1 MEQTQTPPRSLINRG
16 AITLLEAAIYIVI
29 ALVIV
34 TVAITQGGGLFNKND
49 ASTEYNNAAE
59 LLTNSRTMLKTS
71 GIYNFAAADAMTGAL
86 IQFGGAPANMT
97 VVGTKSS
104 GSAKLQNLW
113 GGAVTVQPV
122 ATAGGQK
129 SSFSLTYAAVP
140 QEACITLATKLSAAP
155 SVVITM
161 VNGTS
166 TNGAIAANAVGAQC
180 TADKGS
186 VGQNT
191 LTFTSNT

>member
-1 MEQTQTPPRSLINRG
+1 MGINQG
-16 AITLLEAAIYIVI
+16 AITLIEATMYIVL
-29 ALVIV
+29 ALVV
-34 TVAITQGGGLFNKND
+34 LAIAVTQGGGLFNRND

-59 LLTNSRTMLKTS
+59 LLTNTRTMLKTS
-71 GIYNFAAADAMTGAL
+71 GIYDFSSADTMTGAL

-97 VVGTKSS
+97 MVGTKTS
-104 GSAKLQNLW
+104 GTAKLQNLW

-140 QEACITLATKLSAAP
+140 QEACITLATKISAAP
-155 SVVITM
+155 SVVTTL
-161 VNGTS
+161 VNGTT
-166 TNGAIAANAVGAQC
+166 TNGQIAASAVGAQC
-180 TADKGS
+180 TADNGS

>member
-1 MEQTQTPPRSLINRG
+1 M
-16 AITLLEAAIYIVI
+16 
-29 ALVIV
+29 
-34 TVAITQGGGLFNKND
+34 
-49 ASTEYNNAAE
+49 
-59 LLTNSRTMLKTS
+59 
-71 GIYNFAAADAMTGAL
+71 
-86 IQFGGAPANMT
+86 
-97 VVGTKSS
+97 
-104 GSAKLQNLW
+104 

-155 SVVITM
+155 SVVTTM

-166 TNGAIAANAVGAQC
+166 TNGAIAASAVGAQC

>member
-1 MEQTQTPPRSLINRG
+1 MKLSNPSLRAGINQG
-16 AITLLEAAIYIVI
+16 AITLIEATMYIVL
-29 ALVIV
+29 ALVV
-34 TVAITQGGGLFNKND
+34 LAIAVTQGGGLFNRND
-49 ASTEYNNAAE
+49 ASTEYSNAAE
-59 LLTNSRTMLKTS
+59 LLTNTRTMLKTS
-71 GIYNFAAADAMTGAL
+71 GIYDFSSADTMTGAL

-97 VVGTKSS
+97 VVGTKTS
-104 GSAKLQNLW
+104 GTAKLQNLW

-140 QEACITLATKLSAAP
+140 QEACITLATKISAAP
-155 SVVITM
+155 SVVSTL
-161 VNGTS
+161 VNGTT
-166 TNGAIAANAVGAQC
+166 TNGQIAASAVGAQC
-180 TADKGS
+180 TADNGA

>member
-1 MEQTQTPPRSLINRG
+1 MKLSNTSFRAGINQG
-16 AITLLEAAIYIVI
+16 AITLIEATMYIVL
-29 ALVIV
+29 ALVILSIAV
-34 TVAITQGGGLFNKND
+34 TQGGGLFNRND
-49 ASTEYNNAAE
+49 ASTEYNYAAE
-59 LLTNSRTMLKTS
+59 LLTNTRTMLKTA
-71 GIYNFAAADAMTGAL
+71 GIYDFSSADTMTGAL
-86 IQFGGAPANMT
+86 IQFGGAPANMK

-104 GSAKLQNLW
+104 GTAKLQNLW

-140 QEACITLATKLSAAP
+140 QEACITLATKISAAP
-155 SVVITM
+155 SVVSTL
-161 VNGTS
+161 VNGTT
-166 TNGAIAANAVGAQC
+166 TNGQIAASAVGAQC
-180 TADKGS
+180 TADNGS